1 MKRLKTNFWQQMTLK
16 KHFLSKAACLCLLL
30 VATASVQAESIQQQI
45 IGTSQAFLEQA
56 TADYLASNNIIGR
69 HSVTIGR
76 LDPRLRLPVCAI
88 PLQASLESPAQPVG
102 RVTVRVRCDS
112 NAPWTIFVP
121 GQVNLYR
128 DVVVAVRSLSR
139 NSIVQAADVQLAE
152 RDVSSLRQGYLLDLN
167 NVIGQQVTRPVR
179 PNQVIATHALKAAA
193 TISKDDEVVIS
204 ARGNSMSVR
213 MPGVALEEGAMGQ
226 QIRVRNSRSQRVIRA
241 RVTAPG
247 QVEVAM

>member
-1 MKRLKTNFWQQMTLK
+1 MTSKL
-16 KHFLSKAACLCLLL
+16 FFSKAIGLCVLIMF
-30 VATASVQAESIQQQI
+30 TASAHAESIQQQI
-45 IGTSQAFLEQA
+45 IGSSHAFLEQA
-56 TADYLASNNIIGR
+56 TAEYLANNNISGR
-69 HSVTIGR
+69 HSIKIGR

-88 PLQASLESPAQPVG
+88 PLQTSLESPAQPVG
-102 RVTVRVRCDS
+102 RVTIRVRCDS

-128 DVVVAVRSLSR
+128 EVAVAVRSLSR
-139 NSIVQAADVQLAE
+139 NTIVQPTDVQLAE
-152 RDVSSLRQGYLLDLN
+152 REVSSLRQGYLLDLD

-179 PNQVIATHALKAAA
+179 PNQVVANHSLKAAA
-193 TISKDDEVVIS
+193 TINKGDEVVIS
-204 ARGNSMSVR
+204 ARGSSMFVR